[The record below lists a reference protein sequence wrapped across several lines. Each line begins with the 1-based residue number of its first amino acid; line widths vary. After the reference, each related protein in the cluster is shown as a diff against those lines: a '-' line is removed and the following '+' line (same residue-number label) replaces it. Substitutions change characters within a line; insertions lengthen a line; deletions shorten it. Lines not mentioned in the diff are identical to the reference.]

1 MDSDD
6 VRRFEEAVHVFA
18 DSVVMFNDTMA
29 MTATNADSVS
39 QGRGAVYSESDILGL
54 TEKYRLG
61 TNDLIKRLNT

>member
-1 MDSDD
+1 MDSED

-39 QGRGAVYSESDILGL
+39 KGGDIIYSERDILGL
-54 TEKYRLG
+54 IEKYRLG
-61 TNDLIKRLNT
+61 TNDLVKRLNT